1 MSDIRKLINIIS
13 ETTAGATASGSV
25 ANVAQPMETLRR
37 RSDEDYA
44 AEAADSTPELPQ
56 VLEYG
61 NWENSALT
69 TSKKLKKAR
78 SKAKK
83 IVKSIYGED
92 KPEVDETLHGK
103 QAKLDV
109 NKSGSLDSEDF
120 ALLRSKKKVSESRK
134 LASNLAEGRLKQALW
149 DDAEELSL
157 DAFLDKHAKHNDDTA
172 WLTDFWKKTNGV
184 EDDKQDVAEALV
196 NEIGFANE
204 LGKLSMSDQ
213 DILNNSIVDGQIG
226 QRDVMRFEIGN
237 NALYFFSGKNKIEA
251 LLLLDGSRL
260 AAIKN
265 FTQNKGLIHGLFNY
279 VVNMKR
285 KKLRIDP
292 NDQLSPYGIDWL
304 LKQIERSDGIKITDL
319 NGKSINADE
328 LRNEWNKSK
337 SDSDHAPGST
347 GIIIGESAMGKRL
360 RDNERSLMPYDI
372 FGVNKHINK
381 EQGVAEGFSDVVK
394 TRDMHLKAKG
404 VKENISWSSLD
415 EGLSVEDKMT
425 IFEEFCINGNLT
437 ESVDQD
443 KKDYFVS
450 LFDLSDV
457 PKKGEKYIVVPL
469 ALISNRIMI
478 LNKPGYIKFVGKGRD
493 GLVFRSSTGDKVY
506 PSKVMRELSISNTFT
521 FASVKEYDK
530 FRTALYLKFDT
541 ELPEINL
548 LGKQD
553 VTEGKSSKES
563 TYWRVEQSEATGR
576 YHVVTGYQKRKV
588 YTNKLG
594 ACDFN
599 SKESA
604 QKKADELN
612 QKESVTEGFKNTY
625 NVGDRVDTPIG
636 PGVVTMISNNVNIDG
651 KVKVKLDDPSRA
663 GEDGKYK
670 DEFVFTT
677 NMLKHLPDQDV
688 TEAEIMGGLQQD
700 KKLLQDIIDFAKQ
713 NGYKVT
719 YRSPQKSWEEVRPGP
734 GVSMLY
740 FENNNTELAFY
751 AKVVKKSTRIYIR
764 FGSID
769 GSFLDDIVFTPK
781 EFLKAFTH
789 AHQKLLDPA
798 NRDDRD
804 HPLQSFL
811 DLRLGTIDGRPM
823 RNVLPPK
830 PARIKAS
837 NKQGVAEGSGP
848 ISKTKALN
856 ALRKEL
862 MNSYEYMKCGNLEE
876 FKQRLQWLS
885 EGMLKNHMTGGKTTA
900 INQKEIELYKE
911 YRKKREQIQQG
922 FTSQGVTEGS
932 IKSPQQQLADA
943 QQKLMDIIS
952 KANGEPP
959 ATEAEAK
966 ERQAL
971 FNKIKRLRT
980 QVAGSRSEGV
990 KENVAEGLAPGQ
1002 AAWKKEM
1009 MAKGAVSFKRDQHG
1023 GGAVD
1028 RIVAYD
1034 KDGKVVG

>member
-92 KPEVDETLHGK
+92 KPEVDETLHGQQK
-103 QAKLDV
+103 KLDI

-157 DAFLDKHAKHNDDTA
+157 DDFLEKHAKHNDDTE
-172 WLTDFWKKTNGV
+172 WLTVFWKKTNGV
-184 EDDKQDVAEALV
+184 EDDKQEVTEDSIQSLRKQYNSNEHNNYHSENIVLLAKHFGTPQELAMAQKIARYRDKHGGLSYDDPKVAKYLQFQQMINNKYFPLLFSRRGVAEGSDVEYIVVIRDEQGKRSIRVSALTPTDAK
-196 NEIGFANE
+196 EKA
-204 LGKLSMSDQ
+204 
-213 DILNNSIVDGQIG
+213 
-226 QRDVMRFEIGN
+226 
-237 NALYFFSGKNKIEA
+237 EA
-251 LLLLDGSRL
+251 QGYKVL
-260 AAIKN
+260 KV
-265 FTQNKGLIHGLFNY
+265 K
-279 VVNMKR
+279 
-285 KKLRIDP
+285 DP
-292 NDQLSPYGIDWL
+292 N
-304 LKQIERSDGIKITDL
+304 E
-319 NGKSINADE
+319 
-328 LRNEWNKSK
+328 
-337 SDSDHAPGST
+337 
-347 GIIIGESAMGKRL
+347 
-360 RDNERSLMPYDI
+360 
-372 FGVNKHINK
+372 KHYFR
-381 EQGVAEGFSDVVK
+381 EQGVAEGS
-394 TRDMHLKAKG
+394 G
-404 VKENISWSSLD
+404 Q
-415 EGLSVEDKMT
+415 EGLE
-425 IFEEFCINGNLT
+425 
-437 ESVDQD
+437 
-443 KKDYFVS
+443 
-450 LFDLSDV
+450 
-457 PKKGEKYIVVPL
+457 
-469 ALISNRIMI
+469 
-478 LNKPGYIKFVGKGRD
+478 
-493 GLVFRSSTGDKVY
+493 
-506 PSKVMRELSISNTFT
+506 
-521 FASVKEYDK
+521 
-530 FRTALYLKFDT
+530 
-541 ELPEINL
+541 
-548 LGKQD
+548 
-553 VTEGKSSKES
+553 
-563 TYWRVEQSEATGR
+563 
-576 YHVVTGYQKRKV
+576 
-588 YTNKLG
+588 
-594 ACDFN
+594 
-599 SKESA
+599 
-604 QKKADELN
+604 
-612 QKESVTEGFKNTY
+612 
-625 NVGDRVDTPIG
+625 
-636 PGVVTMISNNVNIDG
+636 
-651 KVKVKLDDPSRA
+651 
-663 GEDGKYK
+663 
-670 DEFVFTT
+670 
-677 NMLKHLPDQDV
+677 
-688 TEAEIMGGLQQD
+688 QD

-734 GVSMLY
+734 GVSILY

-751 AKVVKKSTRIYIR
+751 AEVVKKSTRIYIR

-837 NKQGVAEGSGP
+837 NKQGV
-848 ISKTKALN
+848 
-856 ALRKEL
+856 
-862 MNSYEYMKCGNLEE
+862 
-876 FKQRLQWLS
+876 
-885 EGMLKNHMTGGKTTA
+885 
-900 INQKEIELYKE
+900 
-911 YRKKREQIQQG
+911 
-922 FTSQGVTEGS
+922 TEGS
-932 IKSPQQQLADA
+932 IKSTQQQLADA

-990 KENVAEGLAPGQ
+990 KENVAEGYSLGTMSTKMIQRLFVRHNKMTQDGIDRARIILMLANEFRLDP
-1002 AAWKKEM
+1002 KI
-1009 MAKGAVSFKRDQHG
+1009 
-1023 GGAVD
+1023 VD
-1028 RIVAYD
+1028 RILRNYSPNGEKLSRSGPEQDVTEGTSNKNPPESGVYKVHYGRKNSGGYAYYD
-1034 KDGKVVG
+1034 KEATRWLMADSTPELAKKLADEYLKVRDDRSEASVFISNYQGNQVAWTKAQGATKD